1 MKTWGIFLNSIIW
14 VKIPLVCGSHH
25 AIFIHTLRKVRT
37 LIMYIINQLCD
48 LSFLPVLFKTLN
60 YAMPE
65 MVNVEGEGEGKAL

>member
-1 MKTWGIFLNSIIW
+1 
-14 VKIPLVCGSHH
+14 
-25 AIFIHTLRKVRT
+25 
-37 LIMYIINQLCD
+37 MYIINQLCD